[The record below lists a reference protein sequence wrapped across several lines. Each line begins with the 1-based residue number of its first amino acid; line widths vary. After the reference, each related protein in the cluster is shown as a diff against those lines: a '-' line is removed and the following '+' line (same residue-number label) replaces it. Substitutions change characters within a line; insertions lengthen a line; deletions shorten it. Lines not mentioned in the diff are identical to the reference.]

1 MNLNSATHEISQDT
15 LTLSHLSGDSSFL
28 PAWKAS
34 NTTAETIKTD
44 FETRLLID
52 PNQQISAENF
62 KSLERQ
68 QVTNDFP
75 DLSVDQS
82 DNSYI
87 HSLTQGSSIP
97 LLMAQSMNSATV
109 KPVQN
114 AVTPSA
120 ILPKAEV
127 SYPAGYV
134 HSSPVPAMGPFSS
147 KSGNVTLNYN
157 SSAKMHKTETSGSS
171 ILLDGRSYEPG
182 ELVGLIQ
189 RLRQDI
195 RAYTDHIR
203 WLEQELSQTRISLSA
218 RDRDIDKLKSVLE
231 QKLNNNT
238 EKLPIPSVTPLS
250 DDSCQAIRQNKLNV
264 TGIPPASRAAGIQNN
279 TVQKRPT
286 EKQRTKKH
294 GVSGESFTQQRL
306 SGLLHHDKDIWS
318 AGLIREAISNN
329 TFLMHLD
336 QSQIEE
342 IVACMYKK
350 QIPQGCFIIREGEPG
365 DALYV
370 VSDGVLEVYKDNALL
385 GRMEVGRAFGE
396 LALLYNCKRTAS
408 VRAVTNASA
417 WTLDRRVFQQ
427 IMMASCIHKQEENK
441 KFLKSVPALRNLS
454 ADKMN
459 KLADVLEPVFYE
471 AGEYIIREGELGE
484 TFFMI
489 KSGKVRV
496 TQTVEGADEVQEI
509 RQLSDGDWFGERALY
524 TSERRSANVISAE
537 NGVHLLLLDRSNFIY
552 LIGDLNEIK
561 SKTYSDISRSPVG
574 TISPSYQLSKESL
587 EKEAQAAVRQQ
598 SKDSLSSVEIE
609 KADLEP
615 VTVLGVG
622 GFGCVELVVWKKDR
636 SKTFALKR
644 MKKQHIVH
652 TRQQE
657 HICSE
662 RQIML
667 ELRCPF
673 ICRLYCTY
681 KDNKFVYMLLEPC
694 LGGELW
700 TVLRNRGRF
709 DDVMTRFV
717 VACVLEAFTYL
728 HTQGILYRDLKP
740 ENLLLDQKG
749 YIKLCDFGF
758 AKRVG
763 HGKKTWTFCG
773 TPEYVAPE
781 IILNKG
787 HDHSADYWSLGILI
801 YELLTGSPPFTGTD
815 PMKIYNVVLRGID
828 GIEFHPQHISRTAST
843 LIKRLCAQNPAE
855 RLGYGRGGIIDIKQN
870 KYFQGFDWIGLHR
883 GTLTAPIQPVIRGPE
898 DTTNFDKYPQQ
909 NELPPDET
917 SGWDIEF

>member
-1 MNLNSATHEISQDT
+1 
-15 LTLSHLSGDSSFL
+15 
-28 PAWKAS
+28 
-34 NTTAETIKTD
+34 
-44 FETRLLID
+44 
-52 PNQQISAENF
+52 
-62 KSLERQ
+62 
-68 QVTNDFP
+68 
-75 DLSVDQS
+75 
-82 DNSYI
+82 
-87 HSLTQGSSIP
+87 
-97 LLMAQSMNSATV
+97 MAQPISSVTM

-114 AVTPSA
+114 TPV
-120 ILPKAEV
+120 LPQTEV
-127 SYPAGYV
+127 SNPVGYI
-134 HSSPVPAMGPFSS
+134 HSSTMPTFGSMLPIASRTGNNNVNFNSPVKANQS
-147 KSGNVTLNYN
+147 
-157 SSAKMHKTETSGSS
+157 ETSG
-171 ILLDGRSYEPG
+171 LTLVLDGKSYEPE
-182 ELVGLIQ
+182 ELLNLIE

-195 RAYTDHIR
+195 RGYTDHIR
-203 WLEQELSQTRISLSA
+203 WLEQELSQTRLNLNA
-218 RDRDIDKLKSVLE
+218 RERDIDKLKSVLD
-231 QKLNNNT
+231 QKLYNNMT
-238 EKLPIPSVTPLS
+238 QLPTHPVTPIS
-250 DDSCQAIRQNKLNV
+250 DISRQTIKQNTLNV
-264 TGIPPASRAAGIQNN
+264 TGITPTLKATGMPQN
-279 TVQKRPT
+279 TGQQMFADKL
-286 EKQRTKKH
+286 RTKKQ
-294 GVSGESFTQQRL
+294 GVSGESFTGHQL
-306 SGLLHHDKDIWS
+306 SGLVHHDKDAWS
-318 AGLIREAISNN
+318 SSLIRDAISNN
-329 TFLMHLD
+329 TFLKHLE

-350 QIPQGCFIIREGEPG
+350 QIPHGCFIIREGEPG

-370 VSDGVLEVYKDNALL
+370 VSDGILEVYKDNALL

-417 WTLDRRVFQQ
+417 WTLDRRTFQQ
-427 IMMASCIHKQEENK
+427 IMMSSCIHRQQENM
-441 KFLKSVPALRNLS
+441 KFLKSVPALKDLS
-454 ADKMN
+454 SEKMK

-471 AGEYIIREGELGE
+471 TGEYIIREGELGE
-484 TFFMI
+484 TFFII

-496 TQTVEGADEVQEI
+496 THTIDRTDETKEI

-524 TSERRSANVISAE
+524 TCEKRSANVISAE
-537 NGVHLLLLDRSNFIY
+537 GGVHLLSLDRSNFIY
-552 LIGDLNEIK
+552 LIGDLNEFK
-561 SKTYSDISRSPVG
+561 SKTYDDINRPSTG
-574 TISPSYQLSKESL
+574 IISTNY
-587 EKEAQAAVRQQ
+587 QQ
-598 SKDSLSSVEIE
+598 SVGYVDKEEIVSTPQTVEQIESKDLLSSVKID
-609 KADLEP
+609 KDDLERI
-615 VTVLGVG
+615 TVLGVG
-622 GFGCVELVVWKKDR
+622 GFGCVELVVWTKNR
-636 SKTFALKR
+636 NKTFALKR

-681 KDNKFVYMLLEPC
+681 KDNKFVYMLLEAC

-700 TVLRNRGRF
+700 TVLRNKGRF

-740 ENLLLDQKG
+740 ENLLLDHKG
-749 YIKLCDFGF
+749 YVKLCDFGF

-787 HDHSADYWSLGILI
+787 HDNSADYWSLGILI

-828 GIEFHPQHISRTAST
+828 CVEFDPSNISRTATT

-883 GTLTAPIQPVIRGPE
+883 GTLAAPIQPTILGPD

-909 NELPPDET
+909 NEIPPDET
-917 SGWDIEF
+917 SGWDKEF

>member
-1 MNLNSATHEISQDT
+1 
-15 LTLSHLSGDSSFL
+15 
-28 PAWKAS
+28 
-34 NTTAETIKTD
+34 
-44 FETRLLID
+44 
-52 PNQQISAENF
+52 
-62 KSLERQ
+62 
-68 QVTNDFP
+68 
-75 DLSVDQS
+75 
-82 DNSYI
+82 
-87 HSLTQGSSIP
+87 
-97 LLMAQSMNSATV
+97 MAQPVSSVTM

-114 AVTPSA
+114 TPV
-120 ILPKAEV
+120 LPQTEV
-127 SYPAGYV
+127 SNPVGYI
-134 HSSPVPAMGPFSS
+134 HSSTMPTFGSMLPIASRTGNNNVNFNSPVKANQS
-147 KSGNVTLNYN
+147 
-157 SSAKMHKTETSGSS
+157 ETSG
-171 ILLDGRSYEPG
+171 LTLVLDGKSYEPE
-182 ELVGLIQ
+182 ELLNLIE

-195 RAYTDHIR
+195 RGYTDHIR
-203 WLEQELSQTRISLSA
+203 WLEQELSQTRLNLNA
-218 RDRDIDKLKSVLE
+218 RERDIDKLKSVLD
-231 QKLNNNT
+231 QKLYNNMT
-238 EKLPIPSVTPLS
+238 QLPTHPVTPIS
-250 DDSCQAIRQNKLNV
+250 DISRQTIKQNTLNV
-264 TGIPPASRAAGIQNN
+264 TGITPTLNATGMPEN
-279 TVQKRPT
+279 TGQQMFADKL
-286 EKQRTKKH
+286 RTKKQ
-294 GVSGESFTQQRL
+294 GVSGESFTGHQL
-306 SGLLHHDKDIWS
+306 SGLVHHDKDGWS
-318 AGLIREAISNN
+318 SSLIRDAISNN
-329 TFLMHLD
+329 TFLKHLE

-350 QIPQGCFIIREGEPG
+350 QIPHGCFIIREGEPG

-370 VSDGVLEVYKDNALL
+370 VSDGILEVYKDNALL

-417 WTLDRRVFQQ
+417 WTLDRRTFQQ
-427 IMMASCIHKQEENK
+427 IMMSSCIHRQQENM
-441 KFLKSVPALRNLS
+441 KFLKSVPALKDLS
-454 ADKMN
+454 SEKMK

-471 AGEYIIREGELGE
+471 TGEYIIREGELGE
-484 TFFMI
+484 TFFII

-496 TQTVEGADEVQEI
+496 THTIDRTDETKEI

-524 TSERRSANVISAE
+524 TCEKRSANVISAE
-537 NGVHLLLLDRSNFIY
+537 GGVHLLSLDRSNFIY
-552 LIGDLNEIK
+552 LIGDLNEFK
-561 SKTYSDISRSPVG
+561 SKTYDDINRSSTG
-574 TISPSYQLSKESL
+574 ITSINY
-587 EKEAQAAVRQQ
+587 QQ
-598 SKDSLSSVEIE
+598 SEEYLGKEEIVSTPQTVEQIESKDLLSSVKID
-609 KADLEP
+609 KDDLERI
-615 VTVLGVG
+615 TVLGVG
-622 GFGCVELVVWKKDR
+622 GFGCVELVVWTKNR
-636 SKTFALKR
+636 NKTFALKR

-681 KDNKFVYMLLEPC
+681 KDNKFVYMLLEAC

-700 TVLRNRGRF
+700 TVLRNKGRF

-740 ENLLLDQKG
+740 ENLLLDHKG
-749 YIKLCDFGF
+749 YVKLCDFGF

-787 HDHSADYWSLGILI
+787 HDNSADYWSLGILI

-828 GIEFHPQHISRTAST
+828 CVEFDPSNISRTATT

-883 GTLTAPIQPVIRGPE
+883 GTLAAPIQPTILGPD

-909 NELPPDET
+909 NEIPPDET
-917 SGWDIEF
+917 SGWDKEF

>member
-1 MNLNSATHEISQDT
+1 MNLDSSSPQIFHTNF
-15 LTLSHLSGDSSFL
+15 TLSHLSGNPSVL
-28 PAWKAS
+28 PAWTPQA
-34 NTTAETIKTD
+34 TTDTIKTD
-44 FETRLLID
+44 FVTSLSINH
-52 PNQQISAENF
+52 NQQITAGDFTSIEQQQRKPVNNTTFDISIDQTSNF
-62 KSLERQ
+62 PHIR
-68 QVTNDFP
+68 P
-75 DLSVDQS
+75 
-82 DNSYI
+82 
-87 HSLTQGSSIP
+87 LTQGLPVLPS
-97 LLMAQSMNSATV
+97 MTQSMNSTTMN
-109 KPVQN
+109 PVQN
-114 AVTPSA
+114 NVTPPKL
-120 ILPKAEV
+120 LPQTEDSHAMGYIQ
-127 SYPAGYV
+127 SPALPPFG
-134 HSSPVPAMGPFSS
+134 PVPSIPN
-147 KSGNVTLNYN
+147 KSGNINVNYH
-157 SSAKMHKTETSGSS
+157 SSAKTHKTEPTGSS
-171 ILLDGRSYEPG
+171 IFLDGRSYEPE
-182 ELVGLIQ
+182 ELISLIQ

-203 WLEQELSQTRISLSA
+203 WLEQELSQTRITLNA

-231 QKLNNNT
+231 QKLNNNV
-238 EKLPIPSVTPLS
+238 EKLPVHPVTPLS
-250 DDSCQAIRQNKLNV
+250 DNSCQAIRQNKLNV
-264 TGIPPASRAAGIQNN
+264 TAISPASKTTPFQEN
-279 TVQKRPT
+279 TGQKGYPV
-286 EKQRTKKH
+286 KQRTKKQ

-306 SGLLHHDKDIWS
+306 SGLVHHEKDTWS

-329 TFLMHLD
+329 TFLMHLE
-336 QSQIEE
+336 QSQKEE

-370 VSDGVLEVYKDNALL
+370 VSDGILEVYKDNSIL

-427 IMMASCIHKQEENK
+427 IMMASCIHKQEENM
-441 KFLKSVPALRNLS
+441 KFLQSVPALKNLS
-454 ADKMN
+454 AEKMK

-484 TFFMI
+484 TFFII
-489 KSGKVRV
+489 KSGKVIV
-496 TQTVEGADEVQEI
+496 TQTVEGTDEEQEI

-524 TSERRSANVISAE
+524 TCEKRSANVISAE
-537 NGVHLLLLDRSNFIY
+537 SGVHLLLLDRSNFIY

-561 SKTYSDISRSPVG
+561 SKTYGDVSRSPVG
-574 TISPSYQLSKESL
+574 VISTNFQSSKESL
-587 EKEAQAAVRQQ
+587 PKEVTISPQAVVRQQ
-598 SKDSLSSVEIE
+598 SKDSFSSVEIE
-609 KADLEP
+609 KDDLEP
-615 VTVLGVG
+615 ITVLGVG
-622 GFGCVELVVWKKDR
+622 GFGCVELVVWRKDR

-681 KDNKFVYMLLEPC
+681 KDNKFVYMLLEAC

-700 TVLRNRGRF
+700 TLLRNRGRF

-740 ENLLLDQKG
+740 ENLLLDEKG
-749 YIKLCDFGF
+749 YVKLCDFGF

-870 KYFQGFDWIGLHR
+870 KPR
-883 GTLTAPIQPVIRGPE
+883 
-898 DTTNFDKYPQQ
+898 
-909 NELPPDET
+909 
-917 SGWDIEF
+917 

>member
-1 MNLNSATHEISQDT
+1 MAQPISSVTMKPVQHT
-15 LTLSHLSGDSSFL
+15 PVL
-28 PAWKAS
+28 PQTEVS
-34 NTTAETIKTD
+34 N
-44 FETRLLID
+44 
-52 PNQQISAENF
+52 P
-62 KSLERQ
+62 
-68 QVTNDFP
+68 VG
-75 DLSVDQS
+75 
-82 DNSYI
+82 YI
-87 HSLTQGSSIP
+87 HSSTMP
-97 LLMAQSMNSATV
+97 TFASML
-109 KPVQN
+109 PVASRTGN
-114 AVTPSA
+114 NNVNFN
-120 ILPKAEV
+120 
-127 SYPAGYV
+127 
-134 HSSPVPAMGPFSS
+134 SPVKANQS
-147 KSGNVTLNYN
+147 
-157 SSAKMHKTETSGSS
+157 ETSR
-171 ILLDGRSYEPG
+171 LTLVLDGKSYEPE
-182 ELVGLIQ
+182 ELLNLIE

-195 RAYTDHIR
+195 RGYTDHIR
-203 WLEQELSQTRISLSA
+203 WLEQELSQTRLNLNA
-218 RDRDIDKLKSVLE
+218 RERDIDKLKSVLD
-231 QKLNNNT
+231 QKLYNNMT
-238 EKLPIPSVTPLS
+238 QLPTHPVTPIS
-250 DDSCQAIRQNKLNV
+250 DISRQTIKQNTLNV
-264 TGIPPASRAAGIQNN
+264 TGITPTLKATGMPEN
-279 TVQKRPT
+279 TGQQMFADKL
-286 EKQRTKKH
+286 RTKKQ
-294 GVSGESFTQQRL
+294 GVSGESFTGHQL
-306 SGLLHHDKDIWS
+306 SGLVHHDKDAWS
-318 AGLIREAISNN
+318 SSLIRDAISNN
-329 TFLMHLD
+329 TFLKHLE

-350 QIPQGCFIIREGEPG
+350 QIPHGCFIIREGEPG

-370 VSDGVLEVYKDNALL
+370 VSDGILEVYKDNALL

-417 WTLDRRVFQQ
+417 WTLDRRTFQQ
-427 IMMASCIHKQEENK
+427 IMMSSCIHRQQENM
-441 KFLKSVPALRNLS
+441 KFLKSVPALKDLS
-454 ADKMN
+454 SEKMK

-471 AGEYIIREGELGE
+471 TGEYIIREGELGE
-484 TFFMI
+484 TFFII

-496 TQTVEGADEVQEI
+496 THTVDRTDETKEI
-509 RQLSDGDWFGERALY
+509 RQLSDGEWFGERALY
-524 TSERRSANVISAE
+524 TCEKRSANVISAE
-537 NGVHLLLLDRSNFIY
+537 GGVHLLSLDRSNFIY
-552 LIGDLNEIK
+552 LIGDLNEFK
-561 SKTYSDISRSPVG
+561 SKTYDDINRPSTG
-574 TISPSYQLSKESL
+574 IISTNY
-587 EKEAQAAVRQQ
+587 QQ
-598 SKDSLSSVEIE
+598 SEGYLDKEEIVSTPQTAEQIESKDLLSTVKID
-609 KADLEP
+609 KDDLERI
-615 VTVLGVG
+615 TVLGVG
-622 GFGCVELVVWKKDR
+622 GFGCVELVVWTKNR
-636 SKTFALKR
+636 NKTFALKR

-681 KDNKFVYMLLEPC
+681 KDTKFVYMLLEAC

-700 TVLRNRGRF
+700 TVLRNKGRF

-740 ENLLLDQKG
+740 ENLLLDHKG
-749 YIKLCDFGF
+749 YVKLCDFGF

-787 HDHSADYWSLGILI
+787 HDNSADYWSLGILI

-828 GIEFHPQHISRTAST
+828 CVEFDPSNISRTATT

-883 GTLTAPIQPVIRGPE
+883 GTLAAPIQPTILGPD

-909 NELPPDET
+909 NEIPPDET
-917 SGWDIEF
+917 SGWDKEF

>member
-1 MNLNSATHEISQDT
+1 MTLGATA
-15 LTLSHLSGDSSFL
+15 LTNLSGNFPLS
-28 PAWKAS
+28 
-34 NTTAETIKTD
+34 TTDITLRTTTDTIRTD
-44 FETRLLID
+44 FETSQSTNLNHPTLVKSVQSPKQFQKPIESLADFLID
-52 PNQQISAENF
+52 QRPNYLNHHPPTQEVP
-62 KSLERQ
+62 LM
-68 QVTNDFP
+68 T
-75 DLSVDQS
+75 QS
-82 DNSYI
+82 MNPAAATLPQTEASNPVGYI
-87 HSLTQGSSIP
+87 HSSTAPAFG
-97 LLMAQSMNSATV
+97 
-109 KPVQN
+109 PV
-114 AVTPSA
+114 
-120 ILPKAEV
+120 LPVA
-127 SYPAGYV
+127 SRAGNNNLNFN
-134 HSSPVPAMGPFSS
+134 SPVKA
-147 KSGNVTLNYN
+147 NQY
-157 SSAKMHKTETSGSS
+157 ETTGLS
-171 ILLDGRSYEPG
+171 LVLDGKSYEPE
-182 ELVGLIQ
+182 ELLNLVQ

-195 RAYTDHIR
+195 RGYTDHIR
-203 WLEQELSQTRISLSA
+203 WLEQELSQTRIALNA
-218 RDRDIDKLKSVLE
+218 RDRDIDKLKSVLD
-231 QKLNNNT
+231 QKLHNNVT
-238 EKLPIPSVTPLS
+238 QLPIHSVTPLS
-250 DDSCQAIRQNKLNV
+250 DTSCQTIKQNKLNI
-264 TGIPPASRAAGIQNN
+264 TGITSSLKATGMHESSIGQ
-279 TVQKRPT
+279 QLSL
-286 EKQRTKKH
+286 RTKKQ
-294 GVSGESFTQQRL
+294 GVSGESFTGQRL
-306 SGLLHHDKDIWS
+306 SGLVHHDKDTWS
-318 AGLIREAISNN
+318 AGLIRDAISNN
-329 TFLMHLD
+329 TFLKHLE

-342 IVACMYKK
+342 IVACMHKK
-350 QIPQGCFIIREGEPG
+350 QIPQGCYIIREGEPG

-370 VSDGVLEVYKDNALL
+370 VSDGILEVCKDNALL

-417 WTLDRRVFQQ
+417 WALDRRVFQQ
-427 IMMASCIHKQEENK
+427 IMMSTCIHKQQENM
-441 KFLKSVPALRNLS
+441 KFLKSVPALKDLS
-454 ADKMN
+454 SEKMK

-484 TFFMI
+484 TFFII

-496 TQTVEGADEVQEI
+496 THTIDGTDETKEI

-524 TSERRSANVISAE
+524 TCEKRSANVISAE
-537 NGVHLLLLDRSNFIY
+537 DGVHLLSLDRSNFIY
-552 LIGDLNEIK
+552 LIGDLNEFK
-561 SKTYSDISRSPVG
+561 SKTYDDVNRPLIGVIS
-574 TISPSYQLSKESL
+574 TSYQQARGYLNKDESVTSPKPV
-587 EKEAQAAVRQQ
+587 EEQQ
-598 SKDSLSSVEIE
+598 QPSKDLLSFANIE
-609 KADLEP
+609 KDDLERI
-615 VTVLGVG
+615 TVLGVG
-622 GFGCVELVVWKKDR
+622 GFGCVELVVWTKNR
-636 SKTFALKR
+636 TKTFALKR

-667 ELRCPF
+667 EIQCPF

-681 KDNKFVYMLLEPC
+681 KDTKFVYMLLEAC

-700 TVLRNRGRF
+700 TVLRNKGRF
-709 DDVMTRFV
+709 DDIMTRFV

-740 ENLLLDQKG
+740 ENLLLDHRG
-749 YIKLCDFGF
+749 YVKLCDFGF

-828 GIEFHPQHISRTAST
+828 CIEFDPQNISRTAGT

-883 GTLTAPIQPVIRGPE
+883 GTLAAPIQPIIHGPD

>member
-1 MNLNSATHEISQDT
+1 
-15 LTLSHLSGDSSFL
+15 
-28 PAWKAS
+28 
-34 NTTAETIKTD
+34 
-44 FETRLLID
+44 
-52 PNQQISAENF
+52 
-62 KSLERQ
+62 
-68 QVTNDFP
+68 
-75 DLSVDQS
+75 
-82 DNSYI
+82 
-87 HSLTQGSSIP
+87 
-97 LLMAQSMNSATV
+97 MAQPISSVTM

-114 AVTPSA
+114 NPV
-120 ILPKAEV
+120 LPQTEV
-127 SYPAGYV
+127 SNPVGFI
-134 HSSPVPAMGPFSS
+134 HSSTMPTFGSMLPIASRTGNNNVNFNSPVKANQS
-147 KSGNVTLNYN
+147 
-157 SSAKMHKTETSGSS
+157 ETSG
-171 ILLDGRSYEPG
+171 LTLVLDGKSYEPE
-182 ELVGLIQ
+182 ELLNLIE

-195 RAYTDHIR
+195 RGYTDHIR
-203 WLEQELSQTRISLSA
+203 WLEQELSQTRLNLNA
-218 RDRDIDKLKSVLE
+218 RERDIDKLKSVLD
-231 QKLNNNT
+231 QKLYNNMT
-238 EKLPIPSVTPLS
+238 QLPTHPVTPIS
-250 DDSCQAIRQNKLNV
+250 DISRQTIIQNTLNV
-264 TGIPPASRAAGIQNN
+264 TGITPTLKATGMPEN
-279 TVQKRPT
+279 TGQQMFADKL
-286 EKQRTKKH
+286 RTKKQ
-294 GVSGESFTQQRL
+294 GVSGESFTGHQL
-306 SGLLHHDKDIWS
+306 SGLVHHDKDAWS
-318 AGLIREAISNN
+318 SSLIRDAISNN
-329 TFLMHLD
+329 TFLKHLE

-350 QIPQGCFIIREGEPG
+350 QIPHGCFIIREGEPG

-370 VSDGVLEVYKDNALL
+370 VSDGILEVYKDNALL

-417 WTLDRRVFQQ
+417 WTLDRRTFQQ
-427 IMMASCIHKQEENK
+427 IMMSSCIHRQQENM
-441 KFLKSVPALRNLS
+441 KFLKSVPALKDLS
-454 ADKMN
+454 SEKMK

-471 AGEYIIREGELGE
+471 TGEYIIREGELGE
-484 TFFMI
+484 TFFII

-496 TQTVEGADEVQEI
+496 THTIDRTDETKEI

-524 TSERRSANVISAE
+524 TCEKRSANVISAE
-537 NGVHLLLLDRSNFIY
+537 GGVHLLSLDRSNFIY
-552 LIGDLNEIK
+552 LIGDLNEFK
-561 SKTYSDISRSPVG
+561 SKTYDDINRPSTG
-574 TISPSYQLSKESL
+574 IISTNY
-587 EKEAQAAVRQQ
+587 QQ
-598 SKDSLSSVEIE
+598 SVGYLDKEEIVSTPQTVEQIESKDLLSSVKID
-609 KADLEP
+609 KDDLERI
-615 VTVLGVG
+615 TVLGVG
-622 GFGCVELVVWKKDR
+622 GFGCVELVVWTKNR
-636 SKTFALKR
+636 NKTFALKR

-681 KDNKFVYMLLEPC
+681 KDNKFVYMLLEAC

-700 TVLRNRGRF
+700 TVLRNKGRF

-740 ENLLLDQKG
+740 ENLLLDHKG
-749 YIKLCDFGF
+749 YVKLCDFGF

-787 HDHSADYWSLGILI
+787 HDNSADYWSLGILI

-828 GIEFHPQHISRTAST
+828 CVEFDPSNISRTATT

-883 GTLTAPIQPVIRGPE
+883 GTLAAPIQPTILGPD

-909 NELPPDET
+909 NEIPPDET
-917 SGWDIEF
+917 SGWDKEF

>member
-1 MNLNSATHEISQDT
+1 MKLDATV
-15 LTLSHLSGDSSFL
+15 LTNLSGNSPPL
-28 PAWKAS
+28 
-34 NTTAETIKTD
+34 TTCTTLHTTTETIKTD
-44 FETRLLID
+44 FETSQFITVDQPTLLK
-52 PNQQISAENF
+52 NF
-62 KSLERQ
+62 KTPRQ
-68 QVTNDFP
+68 NQEPIGSFAG
-75 DLSVDQS
+75 SRIDQS
-82 DNSYI
+82 TNY
-87 HSLTQGSSIP
+87 LNKQPQTQEFPLMTQPISSVT
-97 LLMAQSMNSATV
+97 M

-114 AVTPSA
+114 IPVHPHT
-120 ILPKAEV
+120 EV
-127 SYPAGYV
+127 SNPVGYI
-134 HSSPVPAMGPFSS
+134 HSSTVPGLGSMIPIASRTVNN
-147 KSGNVTLNYN
+147 NVNFN
-157 SSAKMHKTETSGSS
+157 SPTKANQSETPG
-171 ILLDGRSYEPG
+171 LVLDGKSYEPE
-182 ELVGLIQ
+182 ELLNLIE

-195 RAYTDHIR
+195 RGYTDHIR
-203 WLEQELSQTRISLSA
+203 WLEQELSQTRITLNA
-218 RDRDIDKLKSVLE
+218 RDRDIDKLKSVLD
-231 QKLNNNT
+231 QKLHNNNVAQ
-238 EKLPIPSVTPLS
+238 LPIYPVTPIS
-250 DDSCQAIRQNKLNV
+250 DTSRQTIKQNTLNV
-264 TGIPPASRAAGIQNN
+264 TGI
-279 TVQKRPT
+279 TPT
-286 EKQRTKKH
+286 LNATGMPESIGQQMSADKLRTKKQ
-294 GVSGESFTQQRL
+294 GVSGESFTGDQL
-306 SGLLHHDKDIWS
+306 SGLVHHDKDTWS
-318 AGLIREAISNN
+318 SSLIRDAISNN
-329 TFLMHLD
+329 TFLKHLEP
-336 QSQIEE
+336 SQIEE

-350 QIPQGCFIIREGEPG
+350 QIPHGCFIIREGEPG

-370 VSDGVLEVYKDNALL
+370 VSDGVLEVYKDNTLL

-427 IMMASCIHKQEENK
+427 IMMSTCIHKQQENM
-441 KFLKSVPALRNLS
+441 KFLKSVPALKDLS
-454 ADKMN
+454 SEKMK

-471 AGEYIIREGELGE
+471 PGEYIIREGELGE
-484 TFFMI
+484 TFFII

-496 TQTVEGADEVQEI
+496 THTIDGTDETKEI
-509 RQLSDGDWFGERALY
+509 RQLTDGDWFGERALY
-524 TSERRSANVISAE
+524 TCEKRSANVISAE
-537 NGVHLLLLDRSNFIY
+537 GGVHLLSLDRSNFIY
-552 LIGDLNEIK
+552 LIGDLNEFK
-561 SKTYSDISRSPVG
+561 SKTYDDINRPSTGRCRKDLKVTNLVSCAVMGMRASINSRLP
-574 TISPSYQLSKESL
+574 TPN
-587 EKEAQAAVRQQ
+587 
-598 SKDSLSSVEIE
+598 
-609 KADLEP
+609 
-615 VTVLGVG
+615 
-622 GFGCVELVVWKKDR
+622 
-636 SKTFALKR
+636 KTFALKR

-673 ICRLYCTY
+673 ICRFLSLVFILKMICLKYIYTY
-681 KDNKFVYMLLEPC
+681 HFKSGSFFLFFS
-694 LGGELW
+694 
-700 TVLRNRGRF
+700 RGRF

-717 VACVLEAFTYL
+717 IACVLEAFTYL

-740 ENLLLDQKG
+740 ENLLLDHKG
-749 YIKLCDFGF
+749 YVKLCDFGF

-787 HDHSADYWSLGILI
+787 HDNSADYWSLGILI

-828 GIEFHPQHISRTAST
+828 CVEFDPMNISRTATT

-883 GTLTAPIQPVIRGPE
+883 GTLAAPIQPIILGPD

-909 NELPPDET
+909 NEVPPDET

>member
-1 MNLNSATHEISQDT
+1 MKLDATV
-15 LTLSHLSGDSSFL
+15 LTNLSGNSPPL
-28 PAWKAS
+28 
-34 NTTAETIKTD
+34 TTCTTLHTTTETIKTD
-44 FETRLLID
+44 FETSQFITVDQPTLLK
-52 PNQQISAENF
+52 NF
-62 KSLERQ
+62 KTPRQ
-68 QVTNDFP
+68 NQEPIGSFAG
-75 DLSVDQS
+75 SRIDQS
-82 DNSYI
+82 TNY
-87 HSLTQGSSIP
+87 LNKQPQTQEFPLMTQPISSVT
-97 LLMAQSMNSATV
+97 M

-114 AVTPSA
+114 IPVHPHT
-120 ILPKAEV
+120 EV
-127 SYPAGYV
+127 SNPVGYI
-134 HSSPVPAMGPFSS
+134 HSSTVPGLGSMIPIASRTVNN
-147 KSGNVTLNYN
+147 NVNFN
-157 SSAKMHKTETSGSS
+157 SPTKANQSETPG
-171 ILLDGRSYEPG
+171 LVLDGKSYEPE
-182 ELVGLIQ
+182 ELLNLIE

-195 RAYTDHIR
+195 RGYTDHIR
-203 WLEQELSQTRISLSA
+203 WLEQELSQTRITLNA
-218 RDRDIDKLKSVLE
+218 RDRDIDKLKSVLD
-231 QKLNNNT
+231 QKLHNNNVAQ
-238 EKLPIPSVTPLS
+238 LPIYPVTPIS
-250 DDSCQAIRQNKLNV
+250 DTSRQTIKQNTLNV
-264 TGIPPASRAAGIQNN
+264 TGI
-279 TVQKRPT
+279 TPT
-286 EKQRTKKH
+286 LNATGMPESIGQQMSADKLRTKKQ
-294 GVSGESFTQQRL
+294 GVSGESFTGDQL
-306 SGLLHHDKDIWS
+306 SGLVHHDKDTWS
-318 AGLIREAISNN
+318 SSLIRDAISNN
-329 TFLMHLD
+329 TFLKHLEP
-336 QSQIEE
+336 SQIEE

-350 QIPQGCFIIREGEPG
+350 QIPHGCFIIREGEPG

-370 VSDGVLEVYKDNALL
+370 VSDGVLEVYKDNTLL

-427 IMMASCIHKQEENK
+427 IMMSTCIHKQQENM
-441 KFLKSVPALRNLS
+441 KFLKSVPALKDLS
-454 ADKMN
+454 SEKMK

-471 AGEYIIREGELGE
+471 PGEYIIREGELGE
-484 TFFMI
+484 TFFII

-496 TQTVEGADEVQEI
+496 THTIDGTDETKEI
-509 RQLSDGDWFGERALY
+509 RQLTDGDWFGERALY
-524 TSERRSANVISAE
+524 TCEKRSANVISAE
-537 NGVHLLLLDRSNFIY
+537 GGVHLLSLDRSNFIY
-552 LIGDLNEIK
+552 LIGDLNEFK
-561 SKTYSDISRSPVG
+561 SKTYDDINR
-574 TISPSYQLSKESL
+574 PSTGIIPINHQQSGKYLDKEETVSTPQTV
-587 EKEAQAAVRQQ
+587 EERQ
-598 SKDSLSSVEIE
+598 SKDSLSFAKID
-609 KADLEP
+609 KDDLERI
-615 VTVLGVG
+615 TVLGVG
-622 GFGCVELVVWKKDR
+622 GFGCVELVAWTKNR
-636 SKTFALKR
+636 NKTFALKR

-681 KDNKFVYMLLEPC
+681 KDNKFVYMLLEAC

-700 TVLRNRGRF
+700 TVLRNKGRF

-717 VACVLEAFTYL
+717 IACVLEAFTYL

-740 ENLLLDQKG
+740 ENLLLDHKG
-749 YIKLCDFGF
+749 YVKLCDFGF

-787 HDHSADYWSLGILI
+787 HDNSADYWSLGILI

-828 GIEFHPQHISRTAST
+828 CVEFDPMNISRTATT

-883 GTLTAPIQPVIRGPE
+883 GTLAAPIQPIIV
-898 DTTNFDKYPQQ
+898 
-909 NELPPDET
+909 
-917 SGWDIEF
+917 IEFESKDNPHLYLLEYLFI

>member
-1 MNLNSATHEISQDT
+1 MAQPISSVTMKPVQHT
-15 LTLSHLSGDSSFL
+15 PVL
-28 PAWKAS
+28 PQTEVS
-34 NTTAETIKTD
+34 N
-44 FETRLLID
+44 
-52 PNQQISAENF
+52 P
-62 KSLERQ
+62 
-68 QVTNDFP
+68 VG
-75 DLSVDQS
+75 
-82 DNSYI
+82 YI
-87 HSLTQGSSIP
+87 HSSTMP
-97 LLMAQSMNSATV
+97 TFASML
-109 KPVQN
+109 PVASRTGN
-114 AVTPSA
+114 NNVNFN
-120 ILPKAEV
+120 
-127 SYPAGYV
+127 
-134 HSSPVPAMGPFSS
+134 SPVKANQS
-147 KSGNVTLNYN
+147 
-157 SSAKMHKTETSGSS
+157 ETSR
-171 ILLDGRSYEPG
+171 LTLVLDGKSYEPE
-182 ELVGLIQ
+182 ELLNLIE

-195 RAYTDHIR
+195 RGYTDHIR
-203 WLEQELSQTRISLSA
+203 WLEQELSQTRLSLNA
-218 RDRDIDKLKSVLE
+218 RERDIDKLKSVLD
-231 QKLNNNT
+231 QKLYNNMT
-238 EKLPIPSVTPLS
+238 QLPTHPVTPIS
-250 DDSCQAIRQNKLNV
+250 DISRQTIKQNTLNV
-264 TGIPPASRAAGIQNN
+264 TGITPTLKATGMPEN
-279 TVQKRPT
+279 TGQQMFADKL
-286 EKQRTKKH
+286 RTKKQ
-294 GVSGESFTQQRL
+294 GVSGESFTGHQL
-306 SGLLHHDKDIWS
+306 SGLVHHDKDAWS
-318 AGLIREAISNN
+318 SSLIRDAISNN
-329 TFLMHLD
+329 TFLKHLE

-350 QIPQGCFIIREGEPG
+350 QIPHGCFIIREGEPG

-370 VSDGVLEVYKDNALL
+370 VSDGILEVYKDNALL

-417 WTLDRRVFQQ
+417 WTLDRRTFQQ
-427 IMMASCIHKQEENK
+427 IMMSSCIHRQQENM
-441 KFLKSVPALRNLS
+441 KFLKSVPALKDLS
-454 ADKMN
+454 SEKMK

-471 AGEYIIREGELGE
+471 TGEYIIREGELGE
-484 TFFMI
+484 TFFII

-496 TQTVEGADEVQEI
+496 THTIDRTDETKEI
-509 RQLSDGDWFGERALY
+509 RQLSDGEWFGERALY
-524 TSERRSANVISAE
+524 TCEKRSANVISAE
-537 NGVHLLLLDRSNFIY
+537 GGVHLLSLDRSNFIY
-552 LIGDLNEIK
+552 LIGDLNEFK
-561 SKTYSDISRSPVG
+561 SKTYDDINRPSTG
-574 TISPSYQLSKESL
+574 IISTNY
-587 EKEAQAAVRQQ
+587 QQ
-598 SKDSLSSVEIE
+598 SEGYLDKEEIVSTPQTAEQIESKDLLSTVKID
-609 KADLEP
+609 KDDLERI
-615 VTVLGVG
+615 TVLGVG
-622 GFGCVELVVWKKDR
+622 GFGCVELVVWTKNR
-636 SKTFALKR
+636 NKTFALKR

-681 KDNKFVYMLLEPC
+681 KDTKFVYMLLEAC

-700 TVLRNRGRF
+700 TVLRNKGRF

-740 ENLLLDQKG
+740 ENLLLDHKG
-749 YIKLCDFGF
+749 YVKLCDFGF

-787 HDHSADYWSLGILI
+787 HDNSADYWSLGILI

-828 GIEFHPQHISRTAST
+828 CVEFDPSNISRTATT

-883 GTLTAPIQPVIRGPE
+883 GTLAAPIQPTILGPD

-909 NELPPDET
+909 NEIPPDET
-917 SGWDIEF
+917 SGWDKEF

>member
-1 MNLNSATHEISQDT
+1 
-15 LTLSHLSGDSSFL
+15 
-28 PAWKAS
+28 
-34 NTTAETIKTD
+34 
-44 FETRLLID
+44 
-52 PNQQISAENF
+52 
-62 KSLERQ
+62 
-68 QVTNDFP
+68 
-75 DLSVDQS
+75 
-82 DNSYI
+82 
-87 HSLTQGSSIP
+87 
-97 LLMAQSMNSATV
+97 MAQSMNSATV

-171 ILLDGRSYEPG
+171 ILLD
-182 ELVGLIQ
+182 
-189 RLRQDI
+189 
-195 RAYTDHIR
+195 
-203 WLEQELSQTRISLSA
+203 
-218 RDRDIDKLKSVLE
+218 
-231 QKLNNNT
+231 
-238 EKLPIPSVTPLS
+238 
-250 DDSCQAIRQNKLNV
+250 
-264 TGIPPASRAAGIQNN
+264 
-279 TVQKRPT
+279 
-286 EKQRTKKH
+286 
-294 GVSGESFTQQRL
+294 GESFTQQRL

-537 NGVHLLLLDRSNFIY
+537 KRCSFTFI
-552 LIGDLNEIK
+552 G
-561 SKTYSDISRSPVG
+561 
-574 TISPSYQLSKESL
+574 
-587 EKEAQAAVRQQ
+587 
-598 SKDSLSSVEIE
+598 
-609 KADLEP
+609 
-615 VTVLGVG
+615 
-622 GFGCVELVVWKKDR
+622 
-636 SKTFALKR
+636 
-644 MKKQHIVH
+644 
-652 TRQQE
+652 
-657 HICSE
+657 
-662 RQIML
+662 
-667 ELRCPF
+667 
-673 ICRLYCTY
+673 
-681 KDNKFVYMLLEPC
+681 
-694 LGGELW
+694 
-700 TVLRNRGRF
+700 
-709 DDVMTRFV
+709 
-717 VACVLEAFTYL
+717 
-728 HTQGILYRDLKP
+728 
-740 ENLLLDQKG
+740 QK
-749 YIKLCDFGF
+749 
-758 AKRVG
+758 
-763 HGKKTWTFCG
+763 
-773 TPEYVAPE
+773 
-781 IILNKG
+781 
-787 HDHSADYWSLGILI
+787 
-801 YELLTGSPPFTGTD
+801 
-815 PMKIYNVVLRGID
+815 
-828 GIEFHPQHISRTAST
+828 
-843 LIKRLCAQNPAE
+843 
-855 RLGYGRGGIIDIKQN
+855 
-870 KYFQGFDWIGLHR
+870 
-883 GTLTAPIQPVIRGPE
+883 
-898 DTTNFDKYPQQ
+898 
-909 NELPPDET
+909 
-917 SGWDIEF
+917 